1 MLRVALTLLTA
12 VWFASTAHAQGRI
25 GAAGLGQGMNGSCPM
40 SANGA
45 GGPMASGANFQ
56 AAMSPQQQMGLGTGL
71 GQGSGLNANF
81 MGGGGMLSGY
91 NAMPWTSSMAQ
102 GGGDASSNFNN
113 GFSMGV
119 MMAMMNYQMMINNQ
133 QAVAGKKNNP
143 DEVAKV
149 ATSTTTRPKVTA
161 AKARP
166 RPRSRAKKAASKASG
181 GAS

>member
-12 VWFASTAHAQGRI
+12 VWFTSTAHAQGRI
-25 GAAGLGQGMNGSCPM
+25 GASGLGQGMHGSCPM

-45 GGPMASGANFQ
+45 GGQMASGANFQ
-56 AAMSPQQQMGLGTGL
+56 AAMSPQQQMGP

-81 MGGGGMLSGY
+81 MGGGGMMNGY
-91 NAMPWTSSMAQ
+91 NSTPWTSSMAQ

-113 GFSMGV
+113 GVSMGL
-119 MMAMMNYQMMINNQ
+119 MMATMNYQMMMNQ
-133 QAVAGKKNNP
+133 QDAAAGKNNP
-143 DEVAKV
+143 DGVAKA

-161 AKARP
+161 TKARA
-166 RPRSRAKKAASKASG
+166 RSKAKKVASKASG